1 MIQGVM
7 DQTCRADPRRDFME
21 KTNPIHLNTVLSQI
35 DDLQARLKVT
45 VQRMAEMESDLIFSE
60 EQRNSLLEN
69 QRNLQD
75 QILIWKEK
83 ERLWIEKLVTAKASS
98 QELENLKNE
107 AASLRM
113 ENQRYI
119 KYHEKIKLQIKPYIR
134 QLKDYSRALV
144 QELQE
149 TKRELLNRDYTVKKA
164 KEREAQLEKKLE
176 ESHQLVNEHKLQ
188 IDKALQIALEN
199 HDKERQGLQRQIGE
213 LNIEIQTLRMKA
225 LSLDRT
231 LERQDELQNL
241 NVALKRKLDQ
251 QFQKFE
257 QDTEGLRTSL
267 QMARNE
273 ILKKNLQLETLQ
285 QTELEQKK
293 LILQLQGPEMNSS
306 PNLREVL
313 EARVPQSVEL

>member
-1 MIQGVM
+1 
-7 DQTCRADPRRDFME
+7 ME

-60 EQRNSLLEN
+60 EQRSSLLEN

-83 ERLWIEKLVTAKASS
+83 ERLWIEKLVMANATGN
-98 QELENLKNE
+98 ELDSLKE
-107 AASLRM
+107 EVASLRM

-134 QLKDYSRALV
+134 QLKDYSRSLV
-144 QELQE
+144 HELQE
-149 TKRELLNRDYTVKKA
+149 TKRELLNRDYAVKKA

-188 IDKALQIALEN
+188 IDKALQSALES
-199 HDKERQGLQRQIGE
+199 HDKERQALQRQIGE
-213 LNIEIQTLRMKA
+213 LNIEIQTLRMKSQ
-225 LSLDRT
+225 SLDRA

-241 NVALKRKLDQ
+241 SVALKRKLDQ

-257 QDTEGLRTSL
+257 EDTEGLRTSL

-285 QTELEQKK
+285 QVDLEQKK
-293 LILQLQGPEMNSS
+293 LILRLQGPESSSS

-313 EARVPQSVEL
+313 EPRVPQSVEL

>member
-1 MIQGVM
+1 
-7 DQTCRADPRRDFME
+7 ME